1 LYEAAEVDGANKFQ
15 RFFKITLPM
24 LRPIVFFNLV
34 MSLIGTF
41 QVFDQAYVV
50 SQGTGGPL
58 DATMTVVLD
67 IYRTG
72 FRDFNMGYASAMAF
86 ALFVIILI
94 LTLIQRK
101 LFKEETY

>member
-1 LYEAAEVDGANKFQ
+1 
-15 RFFKITLPM
+15 
-24 LRPIVFFNLV
+24 
-34 MSLIGTF
+34 
-41 QVFDQAYVV
+41 
-50 SQGTGGPL
+50 
-58 DATMTVVLD
+58 

-86 ALFVIILI
+86 VLFVIILI